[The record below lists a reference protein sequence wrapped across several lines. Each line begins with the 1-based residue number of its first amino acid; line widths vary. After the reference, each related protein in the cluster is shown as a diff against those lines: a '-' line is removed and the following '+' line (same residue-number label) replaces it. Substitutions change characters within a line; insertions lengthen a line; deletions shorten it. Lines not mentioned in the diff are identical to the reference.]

1 MKYPEAE
8 KSSMSL
14 EELIE
19 KDQTSHL
26 SGTPPQDRT
35 KKDEAPAEFW
45 QAIKTVIGS
54 QQQAPPLQ
62 PAERNSNLPLSFPQ
76 ELLWFLDQLQPGS
89 SSYNKQFA
97 FRVTGSLNVPALSQ
111 SLNEIVRRHEA
122 LRTTFAVVD
131 GQPVQVIAPPTL
143 TISVEDL
150 RELPETQRETQALKL
165 ATNEAQRSFDL
176 SLGPLLRAALLQLG
190 EEEYVVLLTVHHI
203 IFDAWSVG
211 VLFQELSVLYEAFCT
226 GKPKTLPELPIQYA
240 DFAVWQ
246 RQWLQGEFLT
256 RLLDYWKQQLG
267 GTHAVQHLPTDRPR
281 PAVQTWRSAC
291 QTLVLSETLKS
302 KLKALSR
309 REGTTLF
316 TTLLAAF
323 KVLLH
328 CYTNQDD
335 LFVCTPTANRNRA
348 ETKGLIGYFV
358 NLLVLRT
365 DLSGN
370 PSFRDLLSRM
380 RKVISGAYAHQDL
393 PVVRLVDC
401 LNLVHTPLSQVM
413 FVLQNVP
420 MPPLKLPGLAVTSLE
435 IDNGMADFDLFL
447 SMQEEAE
454 NLTGV
459 LKYNTDLFDDAT
471 ITLMLKQF
479 QLLLSSIVSNPEQ
492 PLSSLPL
499 LPETEWHRKMDR
511 SALPAFDQPRLEL
524 ETAYN
529 SGSPTEY
536 VAPRDTL
543 ELQLTQIWSEVL
555 GIQPLGVRDNF
566 FDLGGR
572 SLLAVRLFAQIKK
585 ILGFDLPLATL
596 FQAPTVEQQASLLQ
610 QSEWSAPWELLVKIQ
625 SSGDSKPPLFIIH
638 GGYSSVLMF
647 YKLAGYLG
655 PKQPVYGLQPQGLDE
670 KQIPQTRIEDM
681 AADYI
686 REIRT
691 VQPQGPYFLGGFS
704 MGGKVAFEMAQQL
717 HFSGQEVAML
727 ALFDTLGSGWLKPLP
742 VHVRASRHLANLL
755 RLELK
760 EKLTYLKKK
769 LTRRFDSDNSQPLL
783 KADHI
788 SALKAAHEKANK
800 DYVPKVYPGRAI
812 LFRVREPFKGDWSQ
826 WCELDP
832 RLGWGKLVAGGLEIQ
847 EVPGNHMNMF
857 DEPYVRV
864 LAEKLK
870 ASLDQAQADD

>member
-1 MKYPEAE
+1 
-8 KSSMSL
+8 
-14 EELIE
+14 
-19 KDQTSHL
+19 
-26 SGTPPQDRT
+26 
-35 KKDEAPAEFW
+35 
-45 QAIKTVIGS
+45 
-54 QQQAPPLQ
+54 
-62 PAERNSNLPLSFPQ
+62 
-76 ELLWFLDQLQPGS
+76 
-89 SSYNKQFA
+89 
-97 FRVTGSLNVPALSQ
+97 
-111 SLNEIVRRHEA
+111 
-122 LRTTFAVVD
+122 
-131 GQPVQVIAPPTL
+131 
-143 TISVEDL
+143 
-150 RELPETQRETQALKL
+150 
-165 ATNEAQRSFDL
+165 
-176 SLGPLLRAALLQLG
+176 
-190 EEEYVVLLTVHHI
+190 
-203 IFDAWSVG
+203 
-211 VLFQELSVLYEAFCT
+211 
-226 GKPKTLPELPIQYA
+226 
-240 DFAVWQ
+240 
-246 RQWLQGEFLT
+246 
-256 RLLDYWKQQLG
+256 
-267 GTHAVQHLPTDRPR
+267 
-281 PAVQTWRSAC
+281 
-291 QTLVLSETLKS
+291 
-302 KLKALSR
+302 
-309 REGTTLF
+309 
-316 TTLLAAF
+316 
-323 KVLLH
+323 LLH

-370 PSFRDLLSRM
+370 PSFRELLSRM

-420 MPPLKLPGLAVTSLE
+420 TQPLKLSGLTVTSLE

-479 QLLLSSIVSNPEQ
+479 QLLLSSIVSNPDQ

-499 LPETEWHRKMDR
+499 LPETEWHRKMER
-511 SALPAFDQPRLEL
+511 SALPAFDQPRFE
-524 ETAYN
+524 N
-529 SGSPTEY
+529 SGSLSEY
-536 VAPRDTL
+536 VAPRDTF

-555 GIQPLGVRDNF
+555 GVQPLGVRDNF

-585 ILGFDLPLATL
+585 IFGFDLPLATL
-596 FQAPTVEQQASLLQ
+596 FQAPTVEQQANLLQ
-610 QSEWSAPWELLVKIQ
+610 QSERSAPWELLVKIQ
-625 SSGDSKPPLFIIH
+625 SGDSKPPLFIIH

-655 PKQPVYGLQPQGLDE
+655 SKQPVYGLQPQGLDE

-704 MGGKVAFEMAQQL
+704 MGGKVAFEMAQRL
-717 HFSGQEVAML
+717 HAQGQEVAML
-727 ALFDTLGSGWLKPLP
+727 ALFDTLGTGWLQPLP

-760 EKLTYLKKK
+760 EKLTYLKQK
-769 LTRRFDSDNSQPLL
+769 LTRRFDSDNSQPLPNK
-783 KADHI
+783 KAVDVDCGKPSDDSAVSPEAKHI
-788 SALKAAHEKANK
+788 SALKAAHDQANK

-812 LFRVREPFKGDWSQ
+812 LFRVREPFAGDWSQ
-826 WCELDP
+826 WCEVDP
-832 RLGWGKLVAGGLEIQ
+832 KLGWGKLVAGGLEIQ

-857 DEPYVRV
+857 DEPYVQV
-864 LAEKLK
+864 LAKKLQ
-870 ASLDQAQADD
+870 ASLDRSQADD